1 MKKKGSPSL
10 LVGAILIISFALTVT
25 TAWAVGPGDI
35 KWDQPVPMVER
46 ITGQGPV
53 EVIGPE
59 YNDYGVTLAGKK
71 GMLTGYQLPAGWKEA
86 IGDVKK
92 LVLTNSGGL
101 PHDPATVLNAKIF
114 EKLTGIHLDIIEM
127 KDPLLWPKTLAVLMA
142 KSTDVDIFYSTRSML
157 EIPHLSAARW
167 IYPVD
172 ALWSPKVQELYP
184 KKILTTI
191 QGIDGRF
198 YGSPFCLWAMHLY
211 YRPSWLA
218 KAAVTVPTTWQD
230 LVVASKKVDE
240 WAKASLGP
248 GYAGMVF
255 AAGDPDQL
263 HNIWAQTTFS
273 QGKRIMKDRRVIID
287 PEAWKMVTDLWLKGG
302 MSKESTEY
310 LWSMAP
316 EVFAK
321 GKAGFDITGGV
332 YMKMFANP
340 EFGTGIQG
348 DWDVTL
354 TPGWKGIGNRAVN
367 VAGNDSWM
375 INPFISPEK
384 IAAGMLWFDYQRS
397 YQAQFNELYLEGNE
411 SVMKA
416 VYDHP
421 SVKAEVEHPE
431 LREATVAAQIGELYP
446 PGMMEV
452 LDIFKEYLERVVLE
466 GMDPT
471 EARKKAQEEI
481 NTIM

>member
-1 MKKKGSPSL
+1 MKKKVLQRSVKG
-10 LVGAILIISFALTVT
+10 VILISTFVLMVT
-25 TAWAVGPGDI
+25 MGWAVGPGDI
-35 KWDQPVPMVER
+35 KWDKPVPMVER
-46 ITGQGPV
+46 ITGKGPV
-53 EVIGPE
+53 EVIPPE
-59 YNDYGVTLAGKK
+59 LEDYGVKLAGKK
-71 GMLTGYQLPAGWKEA
+71 GMLTGYKLPEGWREA
-86 IGDVKK
+86 TRGVKK

-114 EKLTGIHLDIIEM
+114 EKMTGIHLEIIEM
-127 KDPLLWPKTLAVLMA
+127 KDPLLWPKTLSVLMA

-157 EIPHLSAARW
+157 EIPHLSAAGW

-172 ALWSPKVQELYP
+172 VLWTSEVQELYP
-184 KKILTTI
+184 KKLLATI

-211 YRPSWLA
+211 YRPSWLV
-218 KAAVTVPTTWQD
+218 KAGVTVPTTWQD

-240 WAKASLGP
+240 WAKANLGP
-248 GYAGMVF
+248 GYAGMVH

-263 HNIWAQTTFS
+263 HQIWSMTTFS
-273 QGKRIMKDRRVIID
+273 QGKGIIKDRRVIID
-287 PEAWKMVTDLWLKGG
+287 PAAWKIMTDLWLKGG

-321 GKAGFDITGGV
+321 GKAGFIITGGV
-332 YMKMFANP
+332 YMKMFADP
-340 EFGTGIQG
+340 EFAGPIQG

-354 TPGWKGIGNRAVN
+354 TPGWEGIGNRAVA

-384 IAAGMLWFDYQRS
+384 IAAAMLWFDYQRS

-411 SVMKA
+411 SVIKA

-421 SVKAEVEHPE
+421 AVKAEVEHPE
-431 LREATVAAQIGELYP
+431 LREATVAAQIGEMYP

-471 EARKKAQEEI
+471 TALKKAQEEI
-481 NTIM
+481 DTIM